1 MRVLIETYRDWNI
14 YFDTDKEEFYTHS
27 ESWDSDKTKRTYAAV
42 KKFVDD
48 FIKDNETFVPFE
60 VENLDRSASARE
72 IIKIVGIRK
81 DGGWMMQKSGS
92 EPERLSQYYEKDYAL
107 YNPDNEPIWQ
117 EMKEIEEKHE
127 ELRLQKIEIKKRLQ
141 GLPLNSM
148 KDKYKNL
155 IG

>member
-27 ESWDSDKTKRTYAAV
+27 ESWDSDKTKRTYAAA

-60 VENLDRSASARE
+60 VENLGMIPSSRE
-72 IIKIVGIRK
+72 IIRIVGIRK
-81 DGGWMMQKSGS
+81 DGGWMMQKSGK
-92 EPERLSQYYEKDYAL
+92 EPERLSQYYEKDYCL
-107 YNPDNEPIWQ
+107 YTPDNEPIWR
-117 EMKEIEEKHE
+117 EIKEIEDKQE
-127 ELRLQKIEIKKRLQ
+127 ELRLQKNAIRKRLQ
-141 GLPLNSM
+141 AVPLNSM